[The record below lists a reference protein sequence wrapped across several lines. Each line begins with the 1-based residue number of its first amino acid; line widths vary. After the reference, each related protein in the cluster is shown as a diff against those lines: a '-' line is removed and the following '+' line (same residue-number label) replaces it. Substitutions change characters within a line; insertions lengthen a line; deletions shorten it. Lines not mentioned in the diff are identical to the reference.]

1 MSSAVFPSFPGL
13 DVKVHREPV
22 WDVKVQPTLAG
33 KEVRS
38 FWSTYPRYRYAL
50 SLNALRSSSVLPEF
64 QSLCGFVTRHGGKAD
79 SFLFTD
85 AEDSSVT
92 DHGFGVGDGATT
104 AFQLQRSQL
113 AQGTVYD
120 NVGGPW
126 GASSKPRTNLCTQ
139 SQTFDNAAW
148 TKFGATL
155 IPAAAVAPDGTA
167 TAQKL
172 VEDTSG
178 SLHNTKNLNITYEV
192 GKSYVHSV
200 FVKPGERKLVGFGL
214 SGAPAGGIGCNFDL
228 ATGTVTSVGGAAV
241 NCTPRIVAC
250 GGGWFRIS
258 IAFNV
263 FAPTTPPAGPIII
276 VGNDSIGTFAYT
288 GDGFSGIYIWGAQV
302 EQTSATIPSAYIP
315 TVATTVTVNPAY
327 WPSMTDGF
335 EPIFEPNGP
344 VSVFVDK
351 DWQGYR
357 QLFQTART
365 NLCFR
370 SQTLTD
376 ASWTKTNL
384 TDNGAVTDPAG
395 GSNARSYTS
404 TATATA
410 ALSRS
415 VAGLTAQYQYTA
427 SVWLR
432 CAAGGTVKLSTTEGA
447 SATLNV
453 TSTWQRFTWTFNAAG
468 ASTTLT
474 LGGSSTWPNTEIL
487 EVFAFQLELG
497 ALATSYIIT
506 TTAAVTVTDITSITL
521 GAVTFTTAPA
531 CGNCPFLDRHLFL
544 PLPLRLGRPSLG
556 PHRPAP
562 LELEVAPDD
571 HREALR

>member
-38 FWSTYPRYRYAL
+38 FWSTYARYRYAL
-50 SLNALRSSSVLPEF
+50 SLNALRSSAVLPEF

-92 DHGFGVGDGATT
+92 DHGFGVGDGVTT

-126 GASSKPRTNLCTQ
+126 GAYSKARANLCIR
-139 SQTFDNAAW
+139 SQAFDDAAW
-148 TKFGATL
+148 TKVNASVVQDV
-155 IPAAAVAPDGTA
+155 AMAPDGSPTA
-167 TAQKL
+167 DKWVENTA
-172 VEDTSG
+172 
-178 SLHNTKNLNITYEV
+178 NTFRTMISSSVTYV
-192 GKSYVHSV
+192 AGKTYVHSI
-200 FVKPGERKLVGFGL
+200 FAKAGGRSIFGL
-214 SGAPAGGIGCNFDL
+214 AKQGEAIGANFDL
-228 ATGTVTSVGGAAV
+228 AAGAVTSVGGAPA
-241 NCTPRIVAC
+241 NCTPTIVNC
-250 GGGWFRIS
+250 GNGWYRCSIS
-258 IAFNV
+258 FV
-263 FAPTTPPAGPIII
+263 PTVAVDTLWMVVIMP
-276 VGNDSIGTFAYT
+276 NGTINYA
-288 GDGFSGIYIWGAQV
+288 GDGNSGIFLWGAQV
-302 EQTSATIPSAYIP
+302 EQIAGTLPSAYIP
-315 TVATTVTVNPAY
+315 TTSVAVTVNPAY
-327 WPSMTDGF
+327 WPAMTDGF
-335 EPIFEPNGP
+335 EPVFEPNGP
-344 VSVFVDK
+344 VSVFIDK

-415 VAGLTAQYQYTA
+415 VAGLTAGYQYTA

-432 CAAGGTVKLSTTEGA
+432 CAAAGTVKLSTTEGA

-497 ALATSYIIT
+497 PAATSYIVT
-506 TTAAVTVTDITSITL
+506 TVAAVTVTDITSITL
-521 GAVTFTTAPA
+521 GVVTFTTAPA
-531 CGNCPFLDRHLFL
+531 SGTALSWTGSYFFRCRFDLDGLPLDRIVQHLWNSK
-544 PLPLRLGRPSLG
+544 SLQLITVK
-556 PHRPAP
+556 P
-562 LELEVAPDD
+562 
-571 HREALR
+571 